1 MVPFNGRSPSD
12 VHLFTNWPTYWEGKE
27 RQERGTN
34 PSRLAG
40 GRFKKQGNLLAR
52 LVLGAAR

>member
-1 MVPFNGRSPSD
+1 MR
-12 VHLFTNWPTYWEGKE
+12 LFTNWPTYWEGKE
-27 RQERGTN
+27 RQERETN